1 MLNLSLTPEEII
13 RSKHLTQKIL
23 NAARNTNRQALTFGQ
38 FMDLALYDSEFGYY
52 TAGTRTV
59 GPGGDFITAP
69 EMGNLFG
76 RTLASKL
83 AESLSGFDSPLKL
96 YEFGAGSGK
105 LAVQILHELDKL
117 ECRISEYAI
126 IELSPVLRNAQQ
138 KTVCQ
143 IEKHLGEKV
152 KWYDHLPPQGM
163 KGIVIANEVLDAMP
177 VELFCMEKNELLQGF
192 VVESDTGFALEFRNE
207 CEADF
212 EASFAALDLPEV
224 TQPYISE
231 LHCRAEAWLRTI
243 ANHLDCGSI
252 LITDYGFPAHEYYHT
267 ERSQG
272 TLICHRRHHV
282 LYDPLSYIGCQ
293 DITAHINFSN
303 LARIAVESGMEVN
316 GFTSFAAFLVD
327 AGIECGELKNRSEME
342 KAQML
347 NEFIALVT
355 PSEMG
360 EIFKVIEFTKNFDST
375 ITGFETADR
384 SHSLFNKN
392 LFLNIRSDTAC

>member
-13 RSKHLTQKIL
+13 RSKHLTQKIV

-384 SHSLFNKN
+384 SHSLFRKN
-392 LFLNIRSDTAC
+392 SVPEHSV

>member
-327 AGIECGELKNRSEME
+327 AGIECEELKNRSELE
-342 KAQML
+342 KTQML

-384 SHSLFNKN
+384 SHSLFRKY
-392 LFLNIRSDTAC
+392 SVPEHSV

>member
-1 MLNLSLTPEEII
+1 MPNLNLTKEEII
-13 RSKHLTQKIL
+13 RSEYLTQKIL

-38 FMDLALYDSEFGYY
+38 FMDLALYDGEFGYY

-76 RTLASKL
+76 RILASKL
-83 AESLSGFDSPLKL
+83 AESLSEFNGPVNL

-117 ECRISEYAI
+117 KCRISEYAI

-138 KTVCQ
+138 KVVGQ

-152 KWYDHLPPQGM
+152 KWYDRLPPQGM

-177 VELFCMEKNELLQGF
+177 VELFCLDENELLQGY
-192 VVESDTGFALEFRNE
+192 VVESDTGLALEFRNE

-212 EASFAALDLPEV
+212 ETSFAALDLPEV
-224 TQPYISE
+224 PQPYISE

-252 LITDYGFPAHEYYHT
+252 LISDYGFPAHEYYHS
-267 ERSQG
+267 ERSEG
-272 TLICHRRHHV
+272 TLVCHRRHHV

-303 LARIAVESGMEVN
+303 LAQVAGESGMWVN
-316 GFTSFAAFLVD
+316 GFANLSAFIVD
-327 AGIECGELKNRSEME
+327 TGIEGGEFRNQSERE
-342 KAQML
+342 KAQFLKEM
-347 NEFIALVT
+347 IALVT

-375 ITGFETADR
+375 FTGFHLGDR
-384 SHSLFNKN
+384 SHALF
-392 LFLNIRSDTAC
+392 S

>member
-13 RSKHLTQKIL
+13 RSKHLTQKIV

-375 ITGFETADR
+375 ITGFATADR

>member
-105 LAVQILHELDKL
+105 LAVQILHELNKL

-384 SHSLFNKN
+384 SHSLFRKN
-392 LFLNIRSDTAC
+392 SVPEHSV

>member
-1 MLNLSLTPEEII
+1 MQSLSLTPEESI

-23 NAARNTNRQALTFGQ
+23 NAVRNTNKQALTFGQ

-59 GPGGDFITAP
+59 GPSGDFITAP
-69 EMGNLFG
+69 ELGNLFG

-83 AESLSGFDSPLKL
+83 AESLSGFDSPSNL
-96 YEFGAGSGK
+96 YEFGAGSGR

-117 ECRISEYAI
+117 ECRISEYGI
-126 IELSPVLRNAQQ
+126 IELSPVLRNVQQ
-138 KTVCQ
+138 NTIRQ
-143 IEKHLGEKV
+143 AEKHLGEKV

-177 VELFCMEKNELLQGF
+177 VELFCMEKNELLQGY

-212 EASFAALDLPEV
+212 EASFAALDLPEIA
-224 TQPYISE
+224 QPYISE

-252 LITDYGFPAHEYYHT
+252 LITDYGFPVHEYYHS

-272 TLICHRRHHV
+272 TLMCHRRHHV

-327 AGIECGELKNRSEME
+327 AGIECGELKNRSEIE
-342 KAQML
+342 KGQML
-347 NEFIALVT
+347 NEFITLVT

-384 SHSLFNKN
+384 SHSLFSKK
-392 LFLNIRSDTAC
+392 FVPEHSV